1 MPYFYTACLCIYF
14 FSGVASPSS
23 DFSSTT
29 TNLVFIPDTAEMMMC
44 TDISIID
51 DTAVENNESFSVLL
65 NTSVAGVTTAPS
77 VGQVTILD
85 DDSTCFTVWSLHSS
99 E

>member
-1 MPYFYTACLCIYF
+1 
-14 FSGVASPSS
+14 
-23 DFSSTT
+23 
-29 TNLVFIPDTAEMMMC
+29 MMMC

-51 DTAVENNESFSVLL
+51 DTAVENNERFSVLL

-85 DDSTCFTVWSLHSS
+85 DDSMCFTVWSLCSS